1 MTLVRQERRGDGAAI
16 GRVVTAAFG
25 RPAEARLVEALR
37 GSDAW
42 VPELSLVAEEGRA
55 VVGHIA
61 LTRASIRTVAGD
73 VGLLALAPLAVAP
86 DRQRQGIGASLVRA
100 SIAIAGARGERAI
113 VLIGH
118 PSYYPRFGFVPAAP
132 RGLTSVFA
140 QGEHA
145 ESFFVLELRGG
156 ALTGV
161 EGAVL
166 YALPFDA
173 FA

>member
-1 MTLVRQERRGDGAAI
+1 MTTVRQERKGDRAAI

-25 RPAEARLVEALR
+25 RKDEARLVEALR
-37 GSDAW
+37 ASDAW
-42 VPELSLVAEEGRA
+42 VPELSLVAEEGRTA
-55 VVGHIA
+55 VGYVA
-61 LTRASIRTVAGD
+61 LTRASIRTVGGD

-86 DRQRQGIGASLVRA
+86 DWQRRGIGGQLVQQALQIAS
-100 SIAIAGARGERAI
+100 ARGERGV
-113 VLIGH
+113 VLVGH

-132 RGLTSVFA
+132 LGLTSVFA

-145 ESFFVLELRGG
+145 PAFQVRELKAG

-161 EGAVL
+161 EGPVL
-166 YALPFDA
+166 YALAFDA

>member
-1 MTLVRQERRGDGAAI
+1 MTLVRQERRGDRAAI
-16 GRVVTAAFG
+16 RRVLTAAFG
-25 RPAEARLVEALR
+25 RKAEADLVDALTA
-37 GSDAW
+37 STAW
-42 VPELSLVAEEGRA
+42 VPELSLVAEENRA
-55 VVGHIA
+55 VVGYVA
-61 LTRASIRTVAGD
+61 LTRASVRTAAGD

-86 DRQRQGIGASLVRA
+86 DGQRRGIGSALVRA
-100 SIAIAGARGERAI
+100 ALQIAAARGERAV

-132 RGLTSVFA
+132 LGLTSVFA
-140 QGEHA
+140 QGEHEA
-145 ESFFVLELRGG
+145 SFFALELRGG
-156 ALTGV
+156 ALKGV